1 MHAGVDKYPDRVSQK
16 RCRTAKSLLPT
27 WRQLRGDTSL
37 KRACWRRPGSNSAI
51 TLWSSLSLR
60 GSSRVEAAVVV
71 VASSNSVAYVY
82 IYRACITGY
91 VKLQDRIFSFVCCFC
106 GSLRSACVFPFYL
119 LLVLAC
125 CFLFVCA
132 FAFQFS
138 CFFAFP
144 LLCLAFS
151 ASWIAK

>member
-1 MHAGVDKYPDRVSQK
+1 MLVSTSIQIESARSGVARRSLYCPHGANLGVTHRLKERVGEDLEVTLPL
-16 RCRTAKSLLPT
+16 RC
-27 WRQLRGDTSL
+27 
-37 KRACWRRPGSNSAI
+37 
-51 TLWSSLSLR
+51 LSLR